1 MNSKPKRERETEDN
15 GKQTLSHTLT
25 HIPRTYIHSVCVGA
39 LIASEPKEEVRQK
52 ERGREKAH

>member
-1 MNSKPKRERETEDN
+1 MVNRH
-15 GKQTLSHTLT
+15 SHT
-25 HIPRTYIHSVCVGA
+25 HPEDIHSVCVGA